1 MSMTTW
7 FEYWDGE
14 THNVLQFEGLD
25 QALAALRELVERDG
39 TRALDGLSLD
49 AVSDQGAKR
58 ITLAEDQDLLP
69 LISTAKAKR

>member
-7 FEYWDGE
+7 FEFWDGE

-25 QALAALRELVERDG
+25 RALAALRELVERDG
-39 TRALDGLSLD
+39 ARALDGLSLD

-69 LISTAKAKR
+69 LISTEKAKR